1 MRKTALT
8 VAALCLLA
16 APAAQAKPV
25 AYTGKTTE
33 GSKIS
38 FVLSGGKISRIKTLI
53 PTSCAS
59 AQGGDPKAGLDVF
72 QPPGGFTLGRS
83 AKRKAE
89 KQQTAM
95 TYYDV
100 TKNYTVTTRLAGGR
114 ISGEL
119 AVNWSWVD
127 VSVPKIYTCLGNARF
142 SARTR

>member
-1 MRKTALT
+1 MRTTALT
-8 VAALCLLA
+8 IAALCLLT

-25 AYTGKTTE
+25 AYTGKTKE

-38 FVLSGGKISRIKTLI
+38 FVLSGGKVSRIRTLI

-72 QPPGGFTLGRS
+72 QPPGGFILGRS
-83 AKRKAE
+83 VKRKAE
-89 KQQTAM
+89 KQDTAM

-100 TKNYTVTTRLAGGR
+100 TKNYTVTIRRADGR

-142 SARTR
+142 SATRH